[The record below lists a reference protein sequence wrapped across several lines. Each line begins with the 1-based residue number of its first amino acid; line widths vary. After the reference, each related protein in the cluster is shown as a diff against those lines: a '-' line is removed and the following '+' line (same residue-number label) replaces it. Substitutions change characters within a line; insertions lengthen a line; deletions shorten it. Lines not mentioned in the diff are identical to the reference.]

1 MSSARAKTTLESRS
15 IEGASSSETFS
26 CPSCGTES
34 AGPFCTHCGER
45 RLGSDDRSL
54 RHYLDIIID
63 HLTHFDSKGY
73 RSLRYLLTKPGF
85 LSAEQ
90 LRGRR
95 VRYAKPLSLFI
106 SINVVYYLSIGFFGV
121 NTFSTPLAIQL
132 NQNDYYAGI
141 AQQQVARHLAR
152 TPTDFPTFETRYNER
167 TGVLSKTLIFLFI
180 PIYAAIF
187 YALFFNRLPYIAAHA
202 VVATHL
208 WSFIL
213 VVLAAVVPAVALG
226 FVAFSGSPTVAAALA
241 SHDNPVS
248 IFIQCVVAVYL
259 FVMLRRVY
267 ATSVWYAG
275 GVAVAIAWSFFHLV
289 WLYRFMLFIITL
301 HSL

>member
-1 MSSARAKTTLESRS
+1 MASVHAQAGLETT
-15 IEGASSSETFS
+15 IGDAAAVATAFW
-26 CPSCGTES
+26 CPSCGTDS
-34 AGPFCTHCGER
+34 PGPFCTRCGER
-45 RLGSDDRSL
+45 RVGLEDRSL
-54 RHYLDIIID
+54 RHYLDIIVD

-85 LSAEQ
+85 LSAEH

-121 NTFSTPLAIQL
+121 NTFSTPLAVQL

-141 AQQQVARHLAR
+141 ARHQVARHLAEA
-152 TPTDFPTFETRYNER
+152 PTDFATFEKRYNER
-167 TGVLSKTLIFLFI
+167 TAVLAKTLIFLFI

-187 YALFFNRLPYIAAHA
+187 YALFFNRLPYIAALCARRHA
-202 VVATHL
+202 PVV
-208 WSFIL
+208 FIL
-213 VVLAAVVPAVALG
+213 VVLAAAVPAVALG

-241 SHDNPVS
+241 SHDTPVS
-248 IFIQCVVAVYL
+248 IFIQCVIAVYL

-267 ATSVWYAG
+267 STSV
-275 GVAVAIAWSFFHLV
+275 
-289 WLYRFMLFIITL
+289 
-301 HSL
+301 